1 MKCAFCKMDIKDECI
16 AQVITDKRERLR
28 LGMGR
33 DMFLTFHLSC
43 YKYWHDLVY
52 VPYVK
57 RRTGK

>member
-1 MKCAFCKMDIKDECI
+1 MKCAFCKMDITNGCI

-52 VPYVK
+52 VP
-57 RRTGK
+57 